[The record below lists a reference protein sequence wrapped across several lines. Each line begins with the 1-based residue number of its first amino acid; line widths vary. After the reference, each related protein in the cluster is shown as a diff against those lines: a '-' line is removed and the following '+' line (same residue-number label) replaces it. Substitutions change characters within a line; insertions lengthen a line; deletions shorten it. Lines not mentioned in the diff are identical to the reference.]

1 MIGLLVCMYKL
12 AVKEK
17 LWQAGL
23 HLFVHGKYLKEEEL
37 ISKGDISFCEL
48 YAITDHSVKAIEY

>member
-37 ISKGDISFCEL
+37 ISKGDILF
-48 YAITDHSVKAIEY
+48 HSVNYMQLLIIVLRL